1 VGKNPGEGAMTLMG
15 ATFCRSKSCCLA
27 PSGIMQTRHSVFIA
41 IVAAQLGIWPT
52 TCPAGDTEIKAGRAS
67 INLELGFKATL
78 NVERPFSFALI
89 GDPRVIDFQAQ
100 GERSLLLKPLGLGTT
115 NLVIVDKEGIVI
127 TNLTIVVRN
136 AGPI

>member
-1 VGKNPGEGAMTLMG
+1 
-15 ATFCRSKSCCLA
+15 
-27 PSGIMQTRHSVFIA
+27 MQTRQSLVIA

-52 TCPAGDTEIKAGRAS
+52 ICPAEDTVIRAGRAS
-67 INLELGFKATL
+67 VNLKLGFGATL
-78 NVERPFSFALI
+78 NIERPFSFALI
-89 GDPRVIDFQAQ
+89 GDPRVLDFQAQ

-115 NLVIVDKEGIVI
+115 NLVIVDKDGIVI